1 MRCEHVTWEGAAPP
15 TEPELRARLVADGFE
30 AHLWHDDPGASYAPH
45 SHERDERLWL
55 LDGEMTF
62 EVAGRSHRLGPGDR
76 LELPAG
82 TLHAAAAGVQ
92 GATYLIGERARG

>member
-1 MRCEHVTWEGAAPP
+1 MRLEHVTWDGAAPA

-30 AHLWHDDPGASYAPH
+30 AHLWRDEPGAYYAPH

-62 EVAGRSHRLGPGDR
+62 EVAGRSYRLGPGDR
-76 LELPAG
+76 LELPAE
-82 TLHAAAAGVQ
+82 TPHAAAAGPR
-92 GATYLIGERARG
+92 GATYLIGERTRG